1 MRTRALLLAASTLAA
16 VASVATGVEQA
27 PPAAAPSRPAA
38 PPPAPTHR
46 LEGRLELTQGG
57 RPSAD
62 RTLDRTRAAVWY
74 EPAAGG
80 KTLAPR
86 NAVMTTVRKA
96 FQPGVTVVPVGSS
109 IRFPNQDP
117 ILHNVFSVSG
127 RNSFDLGLVGS
138 GQGKSATFPE
148 AGIVRVFCNVH
159 HSMFAHVVVVST
171 PFFTTPDAE
180 GRFELEGLPA
190 GAGTLRFWHE
200 RAEPGSQTLIVPR
213 TGALTLQLP
222 ITQPKVP
229 AHKNKLGRS
238 YTRGAYE

>member
-16 VASVATGVEQA
+16 VASAIGVAHA
-27 PPAAAPSRPAA
+27 RPAAAPSRPTA
-38 PPPAPTHR
+38 PPPPPTHR
-46 LEGRLELTQGG
+46 LHGRIELTQGG
-57 RPSAD
+57 RPATD
-62 RTLDRTRAAVWY
+62 RTLDRTHAAVWY

-96 FQPGVTVVPVGSS
+96 FQPAVTIVPVGSS

-127 RNSFDLGLVGS
+127 RNSFDLGLVGT
-138 GQGKSATFPE
+138 GTGKSATFRE

-159 HSMFAHVVVVST
+159 HTMFSHVVVVAT
-171 PFFTTPDAE
+171 PFFALPDAE
-180 GRFELEGLPA
+180 GRFALEGLPA

-200 RAEPGSQTLIVPR
+200 RAEPGAQTVALPR
-213 TGALTLQLP
+213 DGALRLEVP
-222 ITQPKVP
+222 ITHPKVP
-229 AHKNKLGRS
+229 PHKNKLGKS